1 MDPTYQQT
9 MIQALMGQNS
19 AAPGT
24 TGQNAS
30 TPWGQNF
37 MTGNMM
43 NVAGAQNT
51 YGGQNTAAN
60 QGQSGTPTMNSSNL
74 TNGPSTQLLQPY
86 STY

>member
-9 MIQALMGQNS
+9 MIQALMGQGQ

-24 TGQNAS
+24 TGQNATTS
-30 TPWGQNF
+30 YGQGF

-43 NVAGAQNT
+43 NPAGTPA
-51 YGGQNTAAN
+51 YGGQNQTAN
-60 QGQSGTPTMNSSNL
+60 QTSSGLNSTNSL

>member
-9 MIQALMGQNS
+9 MIQALMGQS
-19 AAPGT
+19 MAAPGT

-30 TPWGQNF
+30 TPYGQGF

-43 NVAGAQNT
+43 APNAQASGFGMN
-51 YGGQNTAAN
+51 NNAN
-60 QGQSGTPTMNSSNL
+60 ASTGVNGSNASTL
-74 TNGPSTQLLQPY
+74 TNGPSTQMLQPY

>member
-9 MIQALMGQNS
+9 MIQALMGQNI

-24 TGQNAS
+24 TGQNAT
-30 TPWGQNF
+30 TPYGQNF
-37 MTGNMM
+37 QTGNMM
-43 NVAGAQNT
+43 NMPSNNNM
-51 YGGQNTAAN
+51 YGGQNQAAVN
-60 QGQSGTPTMNSSNL
+60 GMSSPSTL